1 MSDVNFIEIN
11 EGDLETIRKWRN
23 SSEVGKYMYTDNV
36 ISSDQQKNWFE
47 KISLEENSRYWM
59 IEYQGKKLGLVYIID
74 IDTYNS
80 KCYWGFYLGD
90 TSIRGEGIGK
100 KVEFKL
106 LNYVFDNLELNKLCG
121 EVLNFNKRV
130 LEMHSKFGFKE
141 EGLLRQHVK
150 KNSEFIDVTTIGL
163 LKDEWKDIKDDI
175 YHKIYRPIL

>member
-1 MSDVNFIEIN
+1 MKSPT
-11 EGDLETIRKWRN
+11 L
-23 SSEVGKYMYTDNV
+23 Y
-36 ISSDQQKNWFE
+36 E

-80 KCYWGFYLGD
+80 KCFWGFYLGD

-100 KVEFKL
+100 KVEFNL
-106 LNYVFDNLELNKLCG
+106 LNYVFETLKLNKLCG